1 MLCAGLGLT
10 FAKPCPMSEADI
22 HHAIHQFT
30 YAAGQVQKAGFT
42 GIQLHG
48 AHGYLISQFLS
59 PLTNRRTDAWGG
71 NLENRARFLMELI
84 RGIRKVVGPTF
95 PLSLKLNSSDF
106 QKGGFTH
113 AQCLEL
119 VAMINN
125 TPLDLIELSGGSL
138 EQPKVVGMTLKDE
151 GEDKIKES
159 TKKREAYFI
168 EFAGAVRKI
177 ARMPVMVTGGFRS
190 VEGMLFALEHGE
202 LDVVGLGRPLLV
214 DPQTPAKILS
224 GEMKVAPTMETQ
236 LVMMEQLSWF
246 NVQIERIAGGLQPD
260 LRIGGPES
268 LTYFMPLESKNF
280 RDLLLYRL
288 RTEFSPRLLL
298 HVCRQLLGG
307 KK

>member
-1 MLCAGLGLT
+1 
-10 FAKPCPMSEADI
+10 
-22 HHAIHQFT
+22 
-30 YAAGQVQKAGFT
+30 
-42 GIQLHG
+42 
-48 AHGYLISQFLS
+48 
-59 PLTNRRTDAWGG
+59 
-71 NLENRARFLMELI
+71 
-84 RGIRKVVGPTF
+84 
-95 PLSLKLNSSDF
+95 
-106 QKGGFTH
+106 
-113 AQCLEL
+113 
-119 VAMINN
+119 
-125 TPLDLIELSGGSL
+125 
-138 EQPKVVGMTLKDE
+138 
-151 GEDKIKES
+151 
-159 TKKREAYFI
+159 
-168 EFAGAVRKI
+168 
-177 ARMPVMVTGGFRS
+177 MVTGGFRS